1 MLLKCFQ
8 MAIVVSFLNKYFRR
22 VTSRRKMPQM
32 CSEISRNASHKSSLV
47 GTGQGSYCLWSVVS
61 RWTEDMRP
69 FRICSDSRPQS
80 PSFLSHVVLR
90 VRDFGLFWFG
100 IGYDFR
106 GNYGS
111 VWTYLSFQFKMSKKS
126 LRKKEKYDMRILNRF
141 LELFCLRSNLS
152 NNDIISV

>member
-47 GTGQGSYCLWSVVS
+47 STGQGSFCLWSVVS
-61 RWTEDMRP
+61 RWTEDMRHSVFVP
-69 FRICSDSRPQS
+69 ILVPRARR
-80 PSFLSHVVLR
+80 FLVTWSYGYEI
-90 VRDFGLFWFG
+90 FFWSG
-100 IGYDFR
+100 IGYGFR
-106 GNYGS
+106 GNYGI

-126 LRKKEKYDMRILNRF
+126 LRKKEKYNMRILNRF
-141 LELFCLRSNLS
+141 LELFCLRCNLS